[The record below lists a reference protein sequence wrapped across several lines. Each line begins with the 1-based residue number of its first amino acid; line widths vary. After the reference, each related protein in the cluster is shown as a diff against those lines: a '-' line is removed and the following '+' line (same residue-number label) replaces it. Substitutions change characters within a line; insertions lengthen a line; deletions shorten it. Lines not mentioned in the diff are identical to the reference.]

1 MGDKRPAGL
10 VVWEAKRKKQ
20 KVGTRVASGCSI
32 YGIEFFS
39 LIAVTQSLVLDG
51 SELLQSQSFAHMHYF
66 RPDSLGPGP
75 LSFAGIALV
84 LSPEASRHLPR
95 SLLIQ
100 EAPMGRSPPLP
111 LSST

>member
-39 LIAVTQSLVLDG
+39 LKNSLSHSCWMGLNYCRLSRLRTCITSAQTLWGPVL
-51 SELLQSQSFAHMHYF
+51 
-66 RPDSLGPGP
+66 
-75 LSFAGIALV
+75 
-84 LSPEASRHLPR
+84 
-95 SLLIQ
+95 
-100 EAPMGRSPPLP
+100 
-111 LSST
+111 